1 LFRID
6 EGPWA
11 GKTLYELYKEAYMPW
26 EWQPELKTIA
36 NDLGLYFFSTPFDK
50 TSVDFLEKMGVN
62 EYKISSFEI
71 TDIPLIEYAASKGK
85 RMMLSTGMATE
96 KEIEDA
102 IKSVKNMD
110 NNDIILLK
118 CTSAY
123 PAPLEDMNLMTIPD
137 MKKKFKLPVGL
148 SDHTPGILAPV
159 IATSLGAAVIEKHL
173 TLSRSVKTPDSDF
186 SLEPQEFESFVNAVR
201 AAEVA
206 MGKVMYGPS
215 GSEMSNIAFR
225 RSVFA
230 VKDIKKGDIFS
241 DDNVKAL
248 RPGYGH
254 PPSLLKK
261 ILGRKSMKN
270 IPRGSPIQYLDFWI
284 K

>member
-1 LFRID
+1 MRAAWPP
-6 EGPWA
+6 GGGA
-11 GKTLYELYKEAYMPW
+11 AAAAVTGM
-26 EWQPELKTIA
+26 
-36 NDLGLYFFSTPFDK
+36 
-50 TSVDFLEKMGVN
+50 DFLDKMGVN
-62 EYKISSFEI
+62 EYKIASFEI
-71 TDIPLIEYAASKGK
+71 TDIPLIEYTASKGK
-85 RMMLSTGMATE
+85 RMILSTGMATI

-102 IKSVKNMD
+102 VKAVKSMD

-123 PAPLEDMNLMTIPD
+123 PAPLEDMNLVTISD
-137 MKKKFKLPVGL
+137 MQKKFKLPVGL

-159 IATSLGAAVIEKHL
+159 VATSLGATVIEKHL
-173 TLSRSVKTPDSDF
+173 TLSRDIKTPDSDF

-201 AAEVA
+201 AVEVA
-206 MGKVMYGPS
+206 MGKITYGPS
-215 GSEMSNIAFR
+215 GSEMSNVVFR

-230 VKDIKKGDIFS
+230 VKDIKKGEIFS

-254 PPSLLKK
+254 PPSLLKR

-270 IPRGSPIQYLDFWI
+270 IPRGSSIQHLDFWI